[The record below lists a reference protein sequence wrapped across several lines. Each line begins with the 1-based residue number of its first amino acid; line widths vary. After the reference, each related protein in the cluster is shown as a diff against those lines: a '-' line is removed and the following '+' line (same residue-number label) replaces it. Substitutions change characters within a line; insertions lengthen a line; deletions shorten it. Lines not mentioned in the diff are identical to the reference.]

1 MARQTKPL
9 TNTEIKNAKCLERAI
24 VLYDGDGLEIQINPA
39 GSKLW
44 RFRYYRPFTSKRTI
58 LSFGSYPEI
67 SLLEARQFRTNFRKL
82 LQQDIDPQEHRKAQR
97 LQQREATENTF
108 EKVAALWFKT
118 KEAAGLTQ
126 HTLNDIW
133 RSLSKYVFPHIGS
146 LPISKIT
153 AQQFIGALEP
163 THSAGRL
170 ETVKRLTQRIN
181 EVMDYALNSGLV
193 TFNPAARISRT
204 FHKPT
209 VKHRPALA
217 PEQLPLLMKALAF
230 ASIGRQTRCL
240 IEWQLLTMTR
250 PAEAAMTRWDEI
262 NFETKE
268 WRIPAGRMKM
278 KRMHIVPLSEQAL
291 AVLEVMKPISKHRPH
306 VFPGYRNPLEPMN
319 SQTANMALKR
329 MGFKD
334 ILVAHGMRSIAS
346 TVLNEKGFQPDVIEA
361 ALAHID
367 TNEVRRAYNRSQYL
381 EQRRD
386 MMAWWGN
393 HVGQSASG
401 NYSFSSGLQNDS
413 VKHHH
418 DLKV

>member
-1 MARQTKPL
+1 
-9 TNTEIKNAKCLERAI
+9 
-24 VLYDGDGLEIQINPA
+24 
-39 GSKLW
+39 
-44 RFRYYRPFTSKRTI
+44 
-58 LSFGSYPEI
+58 
-67 SLLEARQFRTNFRKL
+67 
-82 LQQDIDPQEHRKAQR
+82 
-97 LQQREATENTF
+97 
-108 EKVAALWFKT
+108 
-118 KEAAGLTQ
+118 
-126 HTLNDIW
+126 
-133 RSLSKYVFPHIGS
+133 
-146 LPISKIT
+146 
-153 AQQFIGALEP
+153 
-163 THSAGRL
+163 
-170 ETVKRLTQRIN
+170 
-181 EVMDYALNSGLV
+181 MDYALNSGLV
-193 TFNPAARISRT
+193 TSNPAAKIGKT
-204 FHKPT
+204 FHKPN
-209 VKHRPALA
+209 VKHRPAIL
-217 PEQLPLLMKALAF
+217 PEQLPLLMKNLAF

-291 AVLEVMKPISKHRPH
+291 AVLEVMKPVSKHRPH

-386 MMAWWGN
+386 MMAWWGE
-393 HVGQSASG
+393 HVELSASG
-401 NYSFSSGLQNDS
+401 NYSIHSGLD
-413 VKHHH
+413 
-418 DLKV
+418 